1 MFMTAPLSIKRV
13 LTLCVFLLSSVSAS
27 LHAEEEAA
35 TQQPAYVELRP
46 EFIVN
51 FQSDAGKLRY
61 IKTSI
66 TLQTD
71 TKSKTLIEENLPL
84 IQDALVMFLSSRTS
98 EQVTGGEAREK
109 TREAAAEAV
118 NKALQQET
126 GKAPVKS
133 VLFGSF
139 LTQ

>member
-27 LHAEEEAA
+27 LHAEEEVAA
-35 TQQPAYVELRP
+35 PQPAYVELRP

-98 EQVTGGEAREK
+98 EEVTGAVAREK
-109 TREAAAEAV
+109 TREEASIAV
-118 NKALQQET
+118 NKALKEET
-126 GKAPVKS
+126 GQEPVKS